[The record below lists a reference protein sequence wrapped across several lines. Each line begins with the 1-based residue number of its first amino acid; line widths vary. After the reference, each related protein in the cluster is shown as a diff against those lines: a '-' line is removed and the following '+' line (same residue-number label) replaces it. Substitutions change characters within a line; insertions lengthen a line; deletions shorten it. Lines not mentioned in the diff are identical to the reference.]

1 MCVCVGGG
9 GGGGGGGRIVG
20 YEGVGVWFIPSLLPP
35 FFLSLSFSLPHS
47 GVWFTEYGYIDIDST
62 ATSEAACNRQNNS
75 DGYRRVWAPR
85 DILQSPECLVLPGPP
100 ACMQGGWTR
109 VNHLGNSRDGVPLN
123 ITWRIPYF
131 PSNTAKLAVVRV
143 R

>member
-1 MCVCVGGG
+1 MCVCVCGC
-9 GGGGGGGRIVG
+9 
-20 YEGVGVWFIPSLLPP
+20 EGVHECVCGASLL
-35 FFLSLSFSLPHS
+35 FSLFFPLFLLLFSSQPSPLLPHT
-47 GVWFTEYGYIDIDST
+47 GTWFTEYGYIDIDST
-62 ATSEAACNRQNNS
+62 ATTEAICNSRNNT
-75 DGYRRVWAPR
+75 DGYRRVWARR
-85 DILQSPECLVLPGPP
+85 DIDQSFECLVLPGAP

-131 PSNTAKLAVVRV
+131 PSNRAKLAVVRV

>member
-1 MCVCVGGG
+1 MSVC
-9 GGGGGGGRIVG
+9 GGGGGRIVG

-75 DGYRRVWAPR
+75 MVTGGCGHPEISFSHLNVLSFLGLPLACRVAGR
-85 DILQSPECLVLPGPP
+85 GSTILATAGTVCLLTLH
-100 ACMQGGWTR
+100 GGF
-109 VNHLGNSRDGVPLN
+109 
-123 ITWRIPYF
+123 RI
-131 PSNTAKLAVVRV
+131 SQVTQQNLQLLE
-143 R
+143 